1 MRNGAQV
8 VDAHVHIGSF
18 SVVENLQGAIE
29 TKEDLFGFRT
39 KYADTWNSQYDA
51 EPYDNTPNLIK
62 TMDRYGVDKA
72 VVMAR
77 PGAADSF
84 VVEMASAFPDRLRPA
99 IRLISEQ
106 ELFGYVKDPAPIR
119 EKAPEVIRHFVKE
132 HNICAVSE
140 VFIRGLTNEVHP
152 ERIADDFDPIMT
164 TLSEVGIPISFPTAW
179 SQWKGGLHYGDPL
192 WVDEVAGRHPDVPIV
207 LCKMGRGFVGPF
219 ENALMVAVRNN
230 NVYFDLVQTTSEH
243 LRRAVDAIGAHRIL
257 FGTDWD
263 VLSSYVC
270 RPYDV
275 HEWSLSI
282 IEGAG
287 LTEEEEAQILGL
299 NSMRLFGLDQPDGTP
314 GQQD

>member
-18 SVVENLQGAIE
+18 SVVENLQDVIE

-39 KYADTWNSQYDA
+39 KYAEMWNRQFSDT
-51 EPYDNTPNLIK
+51 PYDNTSNLIAA
-62 TMDRYGVDKA
+62 MDRYGVDRS

-77 PGAADSF
+77 PGASDSF
-84 VVEMASAFPDRLRPA
+84 VVEMASAYPDRLKPA

-106 ELFGYVKDPAPIR
+106 ELNGYVLDPASIR
-119 EKAPEVIRHFVKE
+119 ERAPEVIRHFVDE

-140 VFIRGLTNEVHP
+140 VFIRGLTTEVHP
-152 ERIADDFDPIMT
+152 ERIADDFDPIMS

-207 LCKMGRGFVGPF
+207 LCKMGRGFVGLF
-219 ENALMVAVRNN
+219 ENALMVAVRNA

-243 LRRAVDAIGAHRIL
+243 LRRAVDAIGADRIL

-263 VLSSYVC
+263 VLSSYVS

-275 HEWSLSI
+275 HEWALSI

-287 LTEEEEAQILGL
+287 LTAEEQEQILGL
-299 NSMRLFGLDQPDGTP
+299 NAMRIFGFDQPDN
-314 GQQD
+314 

>member
-18 SVVENLQGAIE
+18 SVVENLQGVIE

-39 KYADTWNSQYDA
+39 KYADMWNRQFSDT
-51 EPYDNTPNLIK
+51 PYDNTPNLIAA
-62 TMDRYGVDKA
+62 MDKYGVDRA

-77 PGAADSF
+77 PGASDSF
-84 VVEMASAFPDRLRPA
+84 VVEMASAYPDRLKPA

-106 ELFGYVKDPAPIR
+106 ELNGYVLDPASIR
-119 EKAPEVIRHFVKE
+119 ERAPEVIRHFVDE

-140 VFIRGLTNEVHP
+140 VFIRGLTTEVHP
-152 ERIADDFDPIMT
+152 ERIADDFDPIMS

-207 LCKMGRGFVGPF
+207 LCKMGRGFVGLF
-219 ENALMVAVRNN
+219 ENALMVAVRNA

-243 LRRAVDAIGAHRIL
+243 LRRAVDAIGADRIL

-263 VLSSYVC
+263 VLSSYVS

-275 HEWSLSI
+275 HEWALSI

-287 LTEEEEAQILGL
+287 LTSEEEALILGL
-299 NSMRLFGLDQPDGTP
+299 NSMRIFGFDQPDN
-314 GQQD
+314 